1 MFYVSKALISQINQH
16 CTFFSK
22 LHVNILPYCFVT
34 RTKENWKLLYMPHGH
49 VFVDFY
55 FIPSSKLSSNKSEKK
70 DGLRDVMWTRKTC
83 SVSLYQPHQF
93 PHLLGWFND
102 RHFTS
107 QLKQCDR
114 LAAVSQ
120 GGAVKCFMMQ
130 REAII
135 INHVWLIGCGCITAQ
150 VWGGEGLKCIYLY
163 CRNIQISRNKHYN
176 SAVVGL

>member
-1 MFYVSKALISQINQH
+1 MFPKHLLVKLISIALDFSIFHLFVLTFCHIALLQGQI
-16 CTFFSK
+16 CTH
-22 LHVNILPYCFVT
+22 LCRL
-34 RTKENWKLLYMPHGH
+34 LLYP
-49 VFVDFY
+49 
-55 FIPSSKLSSNKSEKK
+55 FIQTFLQQKWKK
-70 DGLRDVMWTRKTC
+70 DGLRDVMWTCKTC

-130 REAII
+130 GEAII

-150 VWGGEGLKCIYLY
+150 VWGGEGLKYVYLY